1 MNEPVL
7 WYFADPMCS
16 WCWGFSPVIERLK
29 AHYTP
34 KIKVALVLGG
44 LRPFTREPLTESVR
58 QEILHHWH
66 QVHSMTGQ
74 AFSFD
79 GTMPPGFVYDTE
91 PPSRAVVAAAELNGD
106 MTFDYFK
113 ALHRAFYVTQ
123 QDITQESVLVEVL
136 KSFLGDAG
144 EQQSSLQNRFLQIL
158 NSDSCRQKTQ
168 AHFQKSRQFGVRGFP
183 SLIMQTSSAQDRKQ
197 YHVITSGYRP
207 YEAVQAEI
215 DACLA
220 DVM

>member
-1 MNEPVL
+1 MSGPIL

-29 AHYTP
+29 AHCTP
-34 KIKVALVLGG
+34 QVKVALVLGG

-66 QVHSMTGQ
+66 QVQGMTGQ
-74 AFSFD
+74 SFSFD
-79 GTMPPGFVYDTE
+79 GAMPPGFVYDTE
-91 PPSRAVVAAAELNGD
+91 PPSRAVVAAAELNGNI
-106 MTFDYFK
+106 TFDYFK
-113 ALHRAFYVTQ
+113 GLQQAFYVAQ
-123 QDITQESVLVEVL
+123 QDITQESVLLEVL
-136 KSFLGDAG
+136 KSFVGD
-144 EQQSSLQNRFLQIL
+144 ESMQQHFLQNL

-183 SLIMQTSSAQDRKQ
+183 TLILQTSSSPDRRH
-197 YHVITSGYRP
+197 YHLITSGYQS
-207 YEAVQAEI
+207 YEAVKGGI
-215 DACLA
+215 DTCLA

>member
-34 KIKVALVLGG
+34 QVNVALVLGG

-74 AFSFD
+74 SFSFD
-79 GTMPPGFVYDTE
+79 GAMPPGFVYDTE
-91 PPSRAVVAAAELNGD
+91 PPSRAVVAAAGLNGEI
-106 MTFDYFK
+106 TFDYFK
-113 ALHRAFYVTQ
+113 ALQRAFYVAQ
-123 QDITQESVLVEVL
+123 QDITQESVLLEVL
-136 KSFLGDAG
+136 KCFLGDEG

-158 NSDSCRQKTQ
+158 NSDSCRKKTE
-168 AHFQKSRQFGVRGFP
+168 ANFQKSRQFGVRGFP
-183 SLIMQTSSAQDRKQ
+183 TLILQTASTQDRKQ
-197 YHVITSGYRP
+197 YHLITSGYRP
-207 YEAVQAEI
+207 YETVQAEI

>member
-34 KIKVALVLGG
+34 QVNVALVLGG
-44 LRPFTREPLTESVR
+44 LRPFTREPLAESVR
-58 QEILHHWH
+58 QEILHHWQ

-74 AFSFD
+74 SFSFD
-79 GTMPPGFVYDTE
+79 GAMPPGFVYDTE
-91 PPSRAVVAAAELNGD
+91 PPSRAVVAAAELNGEI
-106 MTFDYFK
+106 TFDYFK
-113 ALHRAFYVTQ
+113 ALQQAFYVAQ
-123 QDITQESVLVEVL
+123 RDITQESVLLEVL
-136 KSFLGDAG
+136 RSFVGD
-144 EQQSSLQNRFLQIL
+144 ESMQQHFLKIL
-158 NSDSCRQKTQ
+158 NSESCRQKTQ

-183 SLIMQTSSAQDRKQ
+183 TLILQKASAQDPKQ
-197 YHVITSGYRP
+197 YHLITRGYRP
-207 YEAVQAEI
+207 YEALQAEI

-220 DVM
+220 DLP